1 MSGPLPTPSDTPATL
16 HYRHVR
22 TITGVVGMMVGVALF
37 IVIQYLRAETAEALL
52 AKNCPSPA
60 AVMPSSLQL
69 TYDLIIPVGVP
80 LFILVMGV
88 QLFSP
93 TAFGQV
99 VAAIRTLL
107 PWNKVAP

>member
-1 MSGPLPTPSDTPATL
+1 MTDPNLPANGPAAL

-22 TITGVVGMMVGVALF
+22 TITGVCGMIAGIALF
-37 IVIQYLRAETAEALL
+37 VLIQELRSTTAAALL
-52 AKNCPSPA
+52 AKGCPTPA
-60 AVMPSSLQL
+60 TVLPSTLQA

-80 LFILVMGV
+80 LFIVVMGV

-99 VAAIRTLL
+99 VAAVRSLL
-107 PWNKVAP
+107 PWTKGP